1 LNTGLLVFR
10 QDLMIISFRLIV
22 EAPISIYFDD
32 ALIGGTPKEEV
43 EAAAAGGAPVPSH
56 HNPLFGLQ
64 QQRL

>member
-1 LNTGLLVFR
+1 
-10 QDLMIISFRLIV
+10 MIISFRLIV

-32 ALIGGTPKEEV
+32 ALIGDTPKEEV